1 VTLPAPATAC
11 TLAPESTVEDREAA
25 REVHRPSI
33 DCVLHYDIAKGTS
46 ETTYSPTND
55 VTRAQMASFIAN
67 AIRAAG
73 GTVPVGTGT
82 TGFNDIA
89 GSTHEENIKG
99 LAAAGIVNGKGD
111 GSYDPSGKVTRDQ
124 MASFIVR
131 AARFITDQP
140 YAASSADHFSDVQ
153 ASNVHAENIN
163 AGYEAGL
170 FEGTTAPAEGQ
181 PGTYAPNLT
190 VQRDQMATFLVRLFT
205 QTIQP

>member
-33 DCVLHYDIAKGTS
+33 DCVLHYDIANGTT
-46 ETTYSPTND
+46 ETTYTPTTD

-67 AIRAAG
+67 AIEAAG
-73 GTVPVGTGT
+73 GALPAGTAN
-82 TGFNDIA
+82 FNDIA
-89 GSTHEENIKG
+89 GSTHAENIRR
-99 LAAAGIVNGKGD
+99 LATAGIVNGKVD
-111 GSYDPSGKVTRDQ
+111 GGYDPDEKVTRDQ

-131 AARFITDQP
+131 AARFVTGDA
-140 YAASSADHFSDVQ
+140 YEAERSNHFSDVPP
-153 ASNVHAENIN
+153 SNVHAENIN
-163 AGYEAGL
+163 AGFEAK
-170 FEGTTAPAEGQ
+170 FFRGTTAPAEGQ
-181 PGTYAPNLT
+181 QGTYAPELN